1 MKRVLYILVLGTV
14 LSSCEREEGFQ
25 GPSLIDQFGEFNV
38 VENLQIS
45 NPDVDFGAGESS
57 FFRAEFSKS
66 VNWEIVIKGAVS
78 GAEKVISGSSRI
90 LNEDNATW
98 DGSTTNFPMFK
109 SESCDISLAVS
120 YNINSGDS
128 IISVTDSIIASDK
141 FNVAS
146 IKVNKGLLL
155 SDFELGF
162 NQNWDNRSLSSLG
175 GVDIIN
181 EFTNVTLSTQAG
193 VNFGALSTVPP
204 QGNSFFNLAGSCSWD
219 WLIGML
225 VMPAASYSDGAST
238 YDLNENPNNVYFNF
252 LLNVPENISN
262 AKLLIRFYED
272 DNNNGIF
279 ESGSEDMYSIWQE
292 SFDVGWQTI
301 SVRYSDLEALDG
313 GSPVPADGNG
323 ARNPNL
329 LKAVDVLLLAD
340 PSSGFSQVQMDYVIF
355 TDDEPLKP

>member
-1 MKRVLYILVLGTV
+1 MKRLLYILALGTII
-14 LSSCEREEGFQ
+14 SSCEREKGYE
-25 GPSLIDQFGEFNV
+25 GPSLIDLYGDFSVIDSLQVTNTNV
-38 VENLQIS
+38 A
-45 NPDVDFGAGESS
+45 FAAGETSV
-57 FFRAEFSKS
+57 FKAEFSKK
-66 VNWEIVIKGAVS
+66 VDWEIVIKGDVS
-78 GAEKVISGSSRI
+78 NAEKVISGSSRI
-90 LNEDNATW
+90 LDEYNATW

-109 SESCDISLAVS
+109 SESCKISLAVS
-120 YNINSGDS
+120 YNINLGDS

-141 FNVAS
+141 LNVAS

-155 SDFELGF
+155 SDFESGF
-162 NQNWDNRSLSSLG
+162 SQNWDNRSLSSLG

-181 EFTNVTLSTQAG
+181 EFTDVTLSTQAG
-193 VNFGALSTVPP
+193 VNFGALSTVSP

-225 VMPAASYSDGAST
+225 VMPAESYSDGAST
-238 YDLNENPNNVYFNF
+238 YNLNENPNNVYFNF

-279 ESGSEDMYSIWQE
+279 ESSSEDMYSIWQE

-313 GSPVPADGNG
+313 GSPVLPVGNG

-329 LKAVDVLLLAD
+329 LKAVDFLLLAD